1 MKTMKIVMSNDEI
14 MKLVELAISLFVK
27 KTTQIENDRYK
38 SWEYCYHS
46 FISARNSSSPDY
58 DILSLH
64 LAFYLASW
72 GMYRGSSFLLQKDYK
87 IHTPIVKELLKS
99 DYDELAG
106 KDWSKASEL
115 DNDLSVLEKLKKFIN
130 DYYAPIRKDVATDVK
145 NNENVSEVFI
155 TKILMGTLGCTPAYD
170 RYFKAGIKSLNVST
184 GNFNKNSTKKL
195 IWFYTANSDIF
206 EQLRNSLPCVDGS
219 PIKYPEM
226 KLVDMGFWLIGYA
239 IEWWK
244 ENHKDETLPS
254 LTYDFVRGLLLA
266 EK

>member
-1 MKTMKIVMSNDEI
+1 MKTAKTMYLIIDSNPGNI
-14 MKLVELAISLFVK
+14 TIAFSVK
-27 KTTQIENDRYK
+27 KEKKTN
-38 SWEYCYHS
+38 
-46 FISARNSSSPDY
+46 PDI
-58 DILSLH
+58 DKLSIH
-64 LAFYLASW
+64 LSFYLASW

-145 NNENVSEVFI
+145 NNENVSEVLI

>member
-1 MKTMKIVMSNDEI
+1 MKTMNIVMSNDEI

-145 NNENVSEVFI
+145 NNENVSEVLI

-254 LTYDFVRGLLLA
+254 LTYDFVKRILLT

>member
-1 MKTMKIVMSNDEI
+1 MA
-14 MKLVELAISLFVK
+14 L
-27 KTTQIENDRYK
+27 
-38 SWEYCYHS
+38 
-46 FISARNSSSPDY
+46 
-58 DILSLH
+58 
-64 LAFYLASW
+64 
-72 GMYRGSSFLLQKDYK
+72 SSFLLQKDYK

-145 NNENVSEVFI
+145 NNENVSEVLI

>member
-1 MKTMKIVMSNDEI
+1 MSNDEI

-130 DYYAPIRKDVATDVK
+130 DYYAPI
-145 NNENVSEVFI
+145 S
-155 TKILMGTLGCTPAYD
+155 CTPAYD
-170 RYFKAGIKSLNVST
+170 RYFKAGIKSLNVSI

>member
-1 MKTMKIVMSNDEI
+1 MSNDEI
-14 MKLVELAISLFVK
+14 KKLVELAISLFVK

-145 NNENVSEVFI
+145 NNENVSEVLI

-195 IWFYTANSDIF
+195 IAFYKVNSNRF
-206 EQLRNSLPCVDGS
+206 EQLCNTLPCVDGS

-244 ENHKDETLPS
+244 ENHKGEQLPS
-254 LTYDFVRGLLLA
+254 LTYDFVKRILLT

>member
-1 MKTMKIVMSNDEI
+1 MKTMNIEMSNDEI
-14 MKLVELAISLFVK
+14 MKLVQLAISLFVK

-145 NNENVSEVFI
+145 NNENVSEVLI

-170 RYFKAGIKSLNVST
+170 RYFKVGIKSLNVST